1 MGFVAKDPW
10 HPAIR
15 REQMIARELVRLG
28 RPVSFLQAPADWR
41 RLRSEPVNWW
51 GHLTRA
57 RFAPAAPGVR
67 VSERSTVLPGARGR
81 LAERLDAA
89 LLGTVLRRSGWD
101 ADVTAFMLPWEWRA
115 AGAVRGRVV
124 FDCTDDWARLLPHAR
139 RLPDQLRRIAA
150 EADEV
155 VVVNPLLG
163 ELFPG
168 RRPVVVPNGADAGL
182 LAAPRVAER
191 AERHAVYVGSVA
203 ERFDV
208 DLLHGLLRALPDW
221 TFAVH
226 GQLVFPDRARA
237 AAERFRALVAGSG
250 GRLRYHGL
258 LPRER
263 LAAVLDAATVGLLP
277 DVPGRALGQSSMKSY
292 DYATRGL
299 PLVATAGHLELAA
312 ELPPHTALVS
322 GPDEMAAAVRA
333 AAEEPAA
340 HGARR
345 REWAAERTWSRRTG
359 AWLDAAL
366 GRPAPV
372 TGSAAPAA

>member
-1 MGFVAKDPW
+1 MAKDPW
-10 HPAIR
+10 HPAVR
-15 REQMIARELVRLG
+15 REQMIARELVRQG

-41 RLRSEPVNWW
+41 RLRSDPANWW

-67 VSERSTVLPGARGR
+67 VSERSTVLPGSRGP

-89 LLGTVLRRSGWD
+89 LLGALLRRSDWEV
-101 ADVTAFMLPWEWRA
+101 DVTAFMLPWEWRA

-155 VVVNPLLG
+155 VVVNPLLA

-168 RRPVVVPNGADAGL
+168 RQPVVVPNGTDADL
-182 LAAPRVAER
+182 LAAPRTGER

-208 DLLHGLLRALPDW
+208 DLVRGLLRALPDW
-221 TFAVH
+221 TFSVH

-250 GRLRYHGL
+250 GRLTYHGL
-258 LPRER
+258 LPRDR
-263 LAAVLDAATVGLLP
+263 LAAVLDTATVGLLP
-277 DVPGRALGQSSMKSY
+277 DVAGRALGQSSMKSY
-292 DYATRGL
+292 DYAARGL
-299 PLVATAGHLELAA
+299 PLVATAGHLEHAA
-312 ELPPHTALVS
+312 ELPPHTAIAS
-322 GPDEMAAAVRA
+322 GADEMASAVRA
-333 AAEEPAA
+333 AAAEPAA
-340 HGARR
+340 HAVRR
-345 REWAAERTWSRRTG
+345 REWAAARTWARRTEE
-359 AWLDAAL
+359 WLDAAL
-366 GRPAPV
+366 GRPAPAA
-372 TGSAAPAA
+372 GSAPAA